1 MLKFIL
7 GLFDG
12 PIVSKLSGLALGVV
26 AGFYA
31 SHNAGFSQGEITTIG
46 AAITLLIGHGLPVV
60 SAMSG
65 NSVTSSTADNAHPPT
80 KP

>member
-12 PIVSKLSGLALGVV
+12 PIVSKLSGLATGVLV
-26 AGFYA
+26 GFFA
-31 SHNAGFSQGEITTIG
+31 SHNAAFSQSEITTIG
-46 AAITLLIGHGLPVV
+46 AAVTLLIGHGLPVV

-65 NSVTSSTADNAHPPT
+65 NSVTSTTAANAHPPT
-80 KP
+80 P